1 MSLLRFLLL
10 QLEARQEVVKD
21 GESLM
26 AIFRAHNEAQGR
38 ISLRQRV
45 LEDERLSFKARGVW
59 AYLMTK
65 PRDWRINYRHL
76 MTVGPDG
83 QRAVLS
89 ALNELGEAGYLTR
102 SNRRDENGKWEWRY
116 DIYEHPD
123 KHRADVF
130 HARKNHARK
139 TSASSKTPIAVREVS
154 RYLSS
159 KGNLCESCGG
169 KLDPTFDV
177 CLAGCEAS

>member
-1 MSLLRFLLL
+1 
-10 QLEARQEVVKD
+10 
-21 GESLM
+21 M

-65 PRDWRINYRHL
+65 PHDWRINYRHL
-76 MTVGPDG
+76 MGVGPDG
-83 QRAVLS
+83 QRAILS

-102 SNRRDENGKWEWRY
+102 SQRRDENGKWEWRY
-116 DIYEHPD
+116 DIYERPD

-139 TSASSKTPIAVREVS
+139 TSASSKTLSSSKEKVS
-154 RYLSS
+154 RYISS
-159 KGNLCESCGG
+159 KGHVCTSCGG
-169 KLDPTFDV
+169 KLHPSDGY
-177 CLAGCEAS
+177 CISGCEAAS